1 MCEKSI
7 RKSTCKRKCGGS
19 WGGGGVAGRVLEPD
33 AGLTL
38 GEGEEIKEVK
48 LGGSILDLPYSPRGS
63 LAK

>member
-1 MCEKSI
+1 M
-7 RKSTCKRKCGGS
+7 
-19 WGGGGVAGRVLEPD
+19 LEPD

-48 LGGSILDLPYSPRGS
+48 LGGSILDFPYSPRGS

>member
-1 MCEKSI
+1 MRNLLGKAPVREN
-7 RKSTCKRKCGGS
+7 GEGA
-19 WGGGGVAGRVLEPD
+19 GVGGVAGRVLEPD